1 MAKDPELQTISINL
15 PRQLVRRLQTL
26 GFNEGL
32 SASSIVEHSV
42 LAFLSDR
49 SDEQNASKL
58 RELGARL
65 RRT

>member
-1 MAKDPELQTISINL
+1 MAKDPDLQTISINL
-15 PRQLVRRLQTL
+15 PRALVRRLQTL

-42 LAFLSDR
+42 LAFLADR
-49 SDEQNASKL
+49 SDEQNAGKL